1 MTVDP
6 NPLTDEQER
15 ALRRTLGSAP
25 GVEIVM
31 LVPASHFVRIEGRRA
46 MELDHTHFLPG
57 GRAIRYARDGLR
69 LFVADVAAA
78 QPDGSPAA

>member
-1 MTVDP
+1 MSGHP

-31 LVPASHFVRIEGRRA
+31 VVAASHFVRVEGRRA
-46 MELDHTHFLPG
+46 MELEHTHFLPG
-57 GRAIRYARDGLR
+57 GRAIRYARDGQR
-69 LFVADVAAA
+69 LFVADVAV
-78 QPDGSPAA
+78 

>member
-1 MTVDP
+1 
-6 NPLTDEQER
+6 QER

-31 LVPASHFVRIEGRRA
+31 VVATSHFVRIEGRRA

-57 GRAIRYARDGLR
+57 NRAIRYARDGLR
-69 LFVADVAAA
+69 LFVADVAE
-78 QPDGSPAA
+78 